1 MAASVIVPARFNGP
15 LSNGNGG
22 YSAGVAAAM
31 LDGPVE
37 ATLRLPVPLDR
48 PLRASVEDGV
58 ALLLDGEEPIVEARR
73 APGFE
78 IEVPAPVG
86 RAEAREA
93 MGRYRGLDD
102 GPFSRCFVCGR
113 AREDSFG
120 VFAGRVDGRE
130 VVASTWTPPEW
141 AAGADGRVRPEFV
154 WSVLDCPTFF
164 AAYIDREEL
173 PLSFLGRVTARVDSL
188 PVAGEDYIVMAWP
201 LGAEDRKAEAGVAL
215 LTGDG
220 ETLAAARAL
229 LIEAKKGE

>member
-1 MAASVIVPARFNGP
+1 MAATLQVPARFNGP

-22 YSAGVAAAM
+22 YSAGVVAGA
-31 LDGPVE
+31 LEGPAEV
-37 ATLRLPVPLDR
+37 TLKRPVPLDT
-48 PLRASVEDGV
+48 PLRTSEKDGA
-58 ALLLDGEEPIVEARR
+58 ALLLDGDELIAEAKR

-86 RAEAREA
+86 PAEAREA
-93 MGRYRGLDD
+93 MGRYRGLED

-120 VFAGRVDGRE
+120 VFAGRVDGRD

-141 AAGADGRVRPEFV
+141 TADGNGRVRPEFV

-164 AAYIDREEL
+164 AAYIDVDEL
-173 PLSFLGRVTARVDSL
+173 PLSFLGQITARVGSA
-188 PVAGEDYIVMAWP
+188 PAAGEEHVVIAWP
-201 LGAEDRKAEAGVAL
+201 LGADGRKAEAGAAVLSA
-215 LTGDG
+215 DG
-220 ETLAAARAL
+220 EALATARAL